1 MSTTTPIVDFVRRYA
16 QSGTSRL
23 HMPGHKGQSLLGFE
37 PWDITEIK
45 GADELYGADGI
56 IAQSE
61 ANATRLFGTVHT
73 YYSTE
78 GSSQCIRAM
87 LCLAL
92 QAAPAAGQRPVLLA
106 ARNAHKA
113 LLYAAAL
120 LDFDIQWLWPAPQ
133 DAGAL
138 CSCPVSAAKLTG
150 ALQGLAQQGR
160 KPFGVY
166 ITSPDYLG
174 GVQDIAALAEV
185 CKDFGVPLLVDNA
198 HGAYLRF
205 LPQGGQH
212 PIALGAAM
220 CCDSGHKTLPVV
232 TGGAYLHLGKNA
244 PIQDEAAVRN
254 ALALFGS
261 TSPSYLILQ
270 SLDKC
275 NQVLSEGY
283 LGGVQDIAALAEVCK
298 DFGVPLLVDNA
309 HGAYLRFLPQG
320 GQHPI
325 ALGAAMCCDSGHKTL
340 PVVTGG
346 AYLHLGK
353 NAPIQDEAAVRNAL
367 ALFGSTS
374 PSYLILQ
381 SLDKC
386 NQVLSEGYP
395 LRLLQCCGYLTR
407 MRRELNEAAAAKH
420 CPGPLALESEPLKVT
435 LDAATLGMTG
445 TELAE
450 ALRSAKVECEYAD
463 PRYVVLMFTPANPPQ
478 DFERLTSAVLHIV
491 ENLTGPFP
499 LPEKN
504 DRELLEL
511 EHELHTCCSIR
522 QAVFAPQEQVP
533 TEQAV
538 GRICAMPTVSCPPAI
553 PIVVSGEKITS
564 AAVRLMQK
572 YHVMQAAV
580 LRKTI

>member
-1 MSTTTPIVDFVRRYA
+1 MSMTTPIVDFVRRYA

-61 ANATRLFGTVHT
+61 ANATRLFGTAHT

-138 CSCPVSAAKLTG
+138 CSCPVSAAKLED
-150 ALQGLAQQGR
+150 ALQGLAQQGQR
-160 KPFGVY
+160 PFGVY

-244 PIQDEAAVRN
+244 SVQDEAAVRN

-275 NQVLSEGY
+275 NQ
-283 LGGVQDIAALAEVCK
+283 I
-298 DFGVPLLVDNA
+298 
-309 HGAYLRFLPQG
+309 
-320 GQHPI
+320 
-325 ALGAAMCCDSGHKTL
+325 
-340 PVVTGG
+340 
-346 AYLHLGK
+346 
-353 NAPIQDEAAVRNAL
+353 
-367 ALFGSTS
+367 
-374 PSYLILQ
+374 
-381 SLDKC
+381 
-386 NQVLSEGYP
+386 LSEGYP
-395 LRLLQCCGYLTR
+395 LRLLQCCGHLTHL
-407 MRRELNEAAAAKH
+407 RRELNEAAAAKH
-420 CPGPLALESEPLKVT
+420 CPGPLALESEPLKVS
-435 LDAATLGMTG
+435 LDAAVLGLSG

-450 ALRSAKVECEYAD
+450 KLRAAKIECEYAD
-463 PRYVVLMFTPANPPQ
+463 PRYLVLMFTPDNPPQ
-478 DFERLTSAVLHIV
+478 DFERLTAAVLRIA
-491 ENLTGPFP
+491 EELAGPVT
-499 LPEKN
+499 LPE
-504 DRELLEL
+504 ETAGEFAEL
-511 EHELHTCCSIR
+511 ERGLHRRCTIR
-522 QAVFAPQEQVP
+522 QAVFAPQEQLP
-533 TEQAV
+533 AEQAV

-553 PIVVSGEKITS
+553 PIVVSGEQITP
-564 AAVRLMQK
+564 AAAAWMKR
-572 YHVMQAAV
+572 YHVEEVSVIREPQ
-580 LRKTI
+580 

>member
-1 MSTTTPIVDFVRRYA
+1 MSVTTPIVDFVRRYA

-61 ANATRLFGTVHT
+61 ANATRLFGTAHT

-138 CSCPVSAAKLTG
+138 CSCPVSAAKLAD
-150 ALQGLAQQGR
+150 ALHGLVQQGQR
-160 KPFGVY
+160 PFGVY

-174 GVQDIAALAEV
+174 GVQDVAALAEV

-244 PIQDEAAVRN
+244 PVRDEAAVRN

-275 NQVLSEGY
+275 NQ
-283 LGGVQDIAALAEVCK
+283 I
-298 DFGVPLLVDNA
+298 
-309 HGAYLRFLPQG
+309 
-320 GQHPI
+320 
-325 ALGAAMCCDSGHKTL
+325 
-340 PVVTGG
+340 
-346 AYLHLGK
+346 
-353 NAPIQDEAAVRNAL
+353 
-367 ALFGSTS
+367 
-374 PSYLILQ
+374 
-381 SLDKC
+381 
-386 NQVLSEGYP
+386 LSEGYP
-395 LRLLQCCGYLTR
+395 LRLLQCCGHLTR
-407 MRRELNEAAAAKH
+407 LRRELNEAAAAKH

-435 LDAATLGMTG
+435 LDAAVLGLSG

-450 ALRSAKVECEYAD
+450 KLRAAKIECEYAD
-463 PRYVVLMFTPANPPQ
+463 PRYLVLMFTPDNPPQ
-478 DFERLTSAVLHIV
+478 DFERLTAAVLRIA
-491 ENLTGPFP
+491 EELAGPVT
-499 LPEKN
+499 LPE
-504 DRELLEL
+504 ETAGEFAEL
-511 EHELHTCCSIR
+511 EYGLHRRCTIR
-522 QAVFAPQEQVP
+522 QAVFAPQEQLP
-533 TEQAV
+533 AEQAV

-553 PIVVSGEKITS
+553 PIVVSGEQITP
-564 AAVRLMQK
+564 AAAAWMKR
-572 YHVMQAAV
+572 YHVEEV
-580 LRKTI
+580 SVIRKPQ

>member
-1 MSTTTPIVDFVRRYA
+1 MSMTTPIVDFVRRYA

-150 ALQGLAQQGR
+150 ALQGLAQQGKR
-160 KPFGVY
+160 PFGVY

-174 GVQDIAALAEV
+174 GVQDIAALTEV
-185 CKDFGVPLLVDNA
+185 CKDFDVPLLVDNA

-244 PIQDEAAVRN
+244 PVQDEVAVRN

-275 NQVLSEGY
+275 NQ
-283 LGGVQDIAALAEVCK
+283 I
-298 DFGVPLLVDNA
+298 
-309 HGAYLRFLPQG
+309 
-320 GQHPI
+320 
-325 ALGAAMCCDSGHKTL
+325 
-340 PVVTGG
+340 
-346 AYLHLGK
+346 
-353 NAPIQDEAAVRNAL
+353 
-367 ALFGSTS
+367 
-374 PSYLILQ
+374 
-381 SLDKC
+381 
-386 NQVLSEGYP
+386 LSEGYP
-395 LRLLQCCGYLTR
+395 LRLLQCCGHLTR
-407 MRRELNEAAAAKH
+407 LRRELNEAAAAKH

-435 LDAATLGMTG
+435 LDAAVLGLSG

-450 ALRSAKVECEYAD
+450 KLRAAKIECEYAD
-463 PRYVVLMFTPANPPQ
+463 PRYLVLMFTPDNPPQ
-478 DFERLTSAVLHIV
+478 DFERLSAAVLRIAK
-491 ENLTGPFP
+491 ELAGPVT
-499 LPEKN
+499 LPE
-504 DRELLEL
+504 ETAGEFAALERG
-511 EHELHTCCSIR
+511 LHRRCTIR
-522 QAVFAPQEQVP
+522 QAVFAPQEQLP
-533 TEQAV
+533 AEQAV

-553 PIVVSGEKITS
+553 PIVVSGEQITP
-564 AAVRLMQK
+564 AAAAWMKR
-572 YHVMQAAV
+572 YHVEEVSVIREPQ
-580 LRKTI
+580 

>member
-1 MSTTTPIVDFVRRYA
+1 MSMTTPIVDFVRQYA

-61 ANATRLFGTVHT
+61 ANATRLFGTAHT

-138 CSCPVSAAKLTG
+138 CSCPVSAAKLAD
-150 ALQGLAQQGR
+150 ALHGLAQQGQR
-160 KPFGVY
+160 PFGVY

-244 PIQDEAAVRN
+244 PVQDEAAVRN

-275 NQVLSEGY
+275 NQ
-283 LGGVQDIAALAEVCK
+283 I
-298 DFGVPLLVDNA
+298 
-309 HGAYLRFLPQG
+309 
-320 GQHPI
+320 
-325 ALGAAMCCDSGHKTL
+325 
-340 PVVTGG
+340 
-346 AYLHLGK
+346 
-353 NAPIQDEAAVRNAL
+353 
-367 ALFGSTS
+367 
-374 PSYLILQ
+374 
-381 SLDKC
+381 
-386 NQVLSEGYP
+386 LSEGYP
-395 LRLLQCCGYLTR
+395 LRLLQCCGHLTR
-407 MRRELNEAAAAKH
+407 LRRELNEAAAAKH

-435 LDAATLGMTG
+435 LDAAVLGLSG

-450 ALRSAKVECEYAD
+450 KLRAAKIECEYAD
-463 PRYVVLMFTPANPPQ
+463 PRYLVLMFTPDNPPQ
-478 DFERLTSAVLHIV
+478 DFERLSAAVLRIA
-491 ENLTGPFP
+491 EELAGPVT
-499 LPEKN
+499 LPE
-504 DRELLEL
+504 ETAGEFAEL
-511 EHELHTCCSIR
+511 ECGLHRCCTIR
-522 QAVFAPQEQVP
+522 QAVFAPQEQLP
-533 TEQAV
+533 AEQAV

-553 PIVVSGEKITS
+553 PIVVSGEQITP
-564 AAVRLMQK
+564 AAAAWMKR
-572 YHVMQAAV
+572 YHVEEVSVIREPQ
-580 LRKTI
+580 

>member
-1 MSTTTPIVDFVRRYA
+1 MSMTTPIVDFVRRYA

-150 ALQGLAQQGR
+150 VLQGLAQQGKR
-160 KPFGVY
+160 PFGVY

-174 GVQDIAALAEV
+174 GVQDIAALTEV

-244 PIQDEAAVRN
+244 PVQDEAAVRN

-275 NQVLSEGY
+275 NQILSEGY
-283 LGGVQDIAALAEVCK
+283 
-298 DFGVPLLVDNA
+298 
-309 HGAYLRFLPQG
+309 
-320 GQHPI
+320 
-325 ALGAAMCCDSGHKTL
+325 S
-340 PVVTGG
+340 
-346 AYLHLGK
+346 
-353 NAPIQDEAAVRNAL
+353 
-367 ALFGSTS
+367 
-374 PSYLILQ
+374 
-381 SLDKC
+381 
-386 NQVLSEGYP
+386 
-395 LRLLQCCGYLTR
+395 LRLLQCCGHLTR
-407 MRRELNEAAAAKH
+407 LRRELNEAAAAKH

-435 LDAATLGMTG
+435 LDAAVLGLSG
-445 TELAE
+445 IELAE
-450 ALRSAKVECEYAD
+450 KLRAAKIECEYAD
-463 PRYVVLMFTPANPPQ
+463 PRYLVLMFTPDNPPQ
-478 DFERLTSAVLHIV
+478 DFERLSAAILRIA
-491 ENLTGPFP
+491 EELAGPVT
-499 LPEKN
+499 LPEETAG
-504 DRELLEL
+504 DFAEL
-511 EHELHTCCSIR
+511 ERGLHRRCTIR
-522 QAVFAPQEQVP
+522 QAVFAPQEQLP
-533 TEQAV
+533 AEQAI

-553 PIVVSGEKITS
+553 PIVVSGEQITP
-564 AAVRLMQK
+564 AAAAWMKR
-572 YHVMQAAV
+572 YHVEEVSVICEPQ
-580 LRKTI
+580 

>member
-1 MSTTTPIVDFVRRYA
+1 MSMTTPIVDFVRQYA

-138 CSCPVSAAKLTG
+138 CSCPVSAAKLAD
-150 ALQGLAQQGR
+150 ALHGLVQQGQR
-160 KPFGVY
+160 PFGVY

-244 PIQDEAAVRN
+244 PVQDEAAVRN

-275 NQVLSEGY
+275 NQ
-283 LGGVQDIAALAEVCK
+283 I
-298 DFGVPLLVDNA
+298 
-309 HGAYLRFLPQG
+309 
-320 GQHPI
+320 
-325 ALGAAMCCDSGHKTL
+325 
-340 PVVTGG
+340 
-346 AYLHLGK
+346 
-353 NAPIQDEAAVRNAL
+353 
-367 ALFGSTS
+367 
-374 PSYLILQ
+374 
-381 SLDKC
+381 
-386 NQVLSEGYP
+386 LSEGYP
-395 LRLLQCCGYLTR
+395 LRLLQCCGHLTR
-407 MRRELNEAAAAKH
+407 LRRELNEAAAAKH

-435 LDAATLGMTG
+435 LDAAVLGLSG

-450 ALRSAKVECEYAD
+450 KLRAAKIECEYAD
-463 PRYVVLMFTPANPPQ
+463 PRYLVLMFTPDNPPQ
-478 DFERLTSAVLHIV
+478 DFERLAAAVLRIAEELV
-491 ENLTGPFP
+491 GPVT
-499 LPEKN
+499 LPE
-504 DRELLEL
+504 ETAGEFAEL
-511 EHELHTCCSIR
+511 ERGLHRCCTIR
-522 QAVFAPQEQVP
+522 QAVFAPQEQLP
-533 TEQAV
+533 AEQAV

-553 PIVVSGEKITS
+553 PIVVSGEQITP
-564 AAVRLMQK
+564 AAAAWMKR
-572 YHVMQAAV
+572 YHVEEVSVIRETQ
-580 LRKTI
+580 

>member
-1 MSTTTPIVDFVRRYA
+1 
-16 QSGTSRL
+16 
-23 HMPGHKGQSLLGFE
+23 MPGHKGQSLLGFE

-133 DAGAL
+133 DAGSL

-150 ALQGLAQQGR
+150 ALQGLAQQGKR
-160 KPFGVY
+160 PFGVY

-174 GVQDIAALAEV
+174 GVQDIAALTEV
-185 CKDFGVPLLVDNA
+185 CKDFDVPLLVDNA

-244 PIQDEAAVRN
+244 PVQDEAAVRN

-275 NQVLSEGY
+275 NQ
-283 LGGVQDIAALAEVCK
+283 I
-298 DFGVPLLVDNA
+298 
-309 HGAYLRFLPQG
+309 
-320 GQHPI
+320 
-325 ALGAAMCCDSGHKTL
+325 
-340 PVVTGG
+340 
-346 AYLHLGK
+346 
-353 NAPIQDEAAVRNAL
+353 
-367 ALFGSTS
+367 
-374 PSYLILQ
+374 
-381 SLDKC
+381 
-386 NQVLSEGYP
+386 LSEGYP
-395 LRLLQCCGYLTR
+395 LRLLQCCGHLTR
-407 MRRELNEAAAAKH
+407 LRRELNEAAAAKH
-420 CPGPLALESEPLKVT
+420 CSGPLALESEPLKVT
-435 LDAATLGMTG
+435 LDAAVLGLSG

-450 ALRSAKVECEYAD
+450 KLRAAKIECEYAD
-463 PRYVVLMFTPANPPQ
+463 PRYLVLMFTPDNPPQ
-478 DFERLTSAVLHIV
+478 DFERLSAAVLRIA
-491 ENLTGPFP
+491 EELAGPVT
-499 LPEKN
+499 LPE
-504 DRELLEL
+504 ETAGEFAEL
-511 EHELHTCCSIR
+511 ERGLHRRCTIR
-522 QAVFAPQEQVP
+522 QAVFAPQEQLP
-533 TEQAV
+533 AEQAV

-553 PIVVSGEKITS
+553 PIVVSGEQITP
-564 AAVRLMQK
+564 AAAAWMKR
-572 YHVMQAAV
+572 YHVEDVSVIREPQ
-580 LRKTI
+580 

>member
-1 MSTTTPIVDFVRRYA
+1 MSMTTPIVDFVRRYA

-138 CSCPVSAAKLTG
+138 CSCPVSTAKLAD
-150 ALQGLAQQGR
+150 ALHGLVQQGQ

-174 GVQDIAALAEV
+174 GVQDVAALAEV
-185 CKDFGVPLLVDNA
+185 CRDFGVPLLVDNA

-205 LPQGGQH
+205 LPKGGQH

-244 PIQDEAAVRN
+244 PVQDEAAVRN

-275 NQVLSEGY
+275 NQ
-283 LGGVQDIAALAEVCK
+283 I
-298 DFGVPLLVDNA
+298 
-309 HGAYLRFLPQG
+309 
-320 GQHPI
+320 
-325 ALGAAMCCDSGHKTL
+325 
-340 PVVTGG
+340 
-346 AYLHLGK
+346 
-353 NAPIQDEAAVRNAL
+353 
-367 ALFGSTS
+367 
-374 PSYLILQ
+374 
-381 SLDKC
+381 
-386 NQVLSEGYP
+386 LSEGYP
-395 LRLLQCCGYLTR
+395 LRLLQCCGHLTR
-407 MRRELNEAAAAKH
+407 LRRELNEAAAAKH
-420 CPGPLALESEPLKVT
+420 CPGPLALKSEPLKVT
-435 LDAATLGMTG
+435 LDAAVLGLSG

-450 ALRSAKVECEYAD
+450 KLRAAKIECEYAD
-463 PRYVVLMFTPANPPQ
+463 PHYLVLMFTPDNPPQ
-478 DFERLTSAVLHIV
+478 DFERLTAAVLRIA
-491 ENLTGPFP
+491 EELAGPVT
-499 LPEKN
+499 LPE
-504 DRELLEL
+504 ETAGEFAEL
-511 EHELHTCCSIR
+511 ERGLHRRCTIR
-522 QAVFAPQEQVP
+522 QAVFAPQEQLP
-533 TEQAV
+533 AEQAV

-553 PIVVSGEKITS
+553 PIVVSGEQITP
-564 AAVRLMQK
+564 AAAAWMKR
-572 YHVMQAAV
+572 YHVEKVSVIRDPQ
-580 LRKTI
+580 

>member
-1 MSTTTPIVDFVRRYA
+1 MNMTTPIVDFVRRYA

-150 ALQGLAQQGR
+150 ALQGLAQQGKR
-160 KPFGVY
+160 PFGVY

-174 GVQDIAALAEV
+174 GVQDIAALTEV

-244 PIQDEAAVRN
+244 PVQDEAAVRN

-275 NQVLSEGY
+275 NQ
-283 LGGVQDIAALAEVCK
+283 I
-298 DFGVPLLVDNA
+298 
-309 HGAYLRFLPQG
+309 
-320 GQHPI
+320 
-325 ALGAAMCCDSGHKTL
+325 
-340 PVVTGG
+340 
-346 AYLHLGK
+346 
-353 NAPIQDEAAVRNAL
+353 
-367 ALFGSTS
+367 
-374 PSYLILQ
+374 
-381 SLDKC
+381 
-386 NQVLSEGYP
+386 LSEGYP
-395 LRLLQCCGYLTR
+395 LRLLQCCGHLTR
-407 MRRELNEAAAAKH
+407 LRRELNEVSAAKH

-435 LDAATLGMTG
+435 LDAAVLGLSG

-450 ALRSAKVECEYAD
+450 KLRAAKIECEYAD
-463 PRYVVLMFTPANPPQ
+463 PRYLVLMFTPDNPPQ
-478 DFERLTSAVLHIV
+478 DFERLSAAVLRIA
-491 ENLTGPFP
+491 EELAGPVT
-499 LPEKN
+499 LPE
-504 DRELLEL
+504 ETAGEFAEL
-511 EHELHTCCSIR
+511 ERGLHRRCTIR
-522 QAVFAPQEQVP
+522 QAVFAPQEQLP
-533 TEQAV
+533 AEQAV

-553 PIVVSGEKITS
+553 PIVVSGEQITP
-564 AAVRLMQK
+564 AAAAWMKR
-572 YHVMQAAV
+572 YHVEEVSVIREPQ
-580 LRKTI
+580 

>member
-1 MSTTTPIVDFVRRYA
+1 MNMTTPIVDFVRRYA

-92 QAAPAAGQRPVLLA
+92 QAAPATGQRPVLLA

-150 ALQGLAQQGR
+150 ALQGLAQQGKR
-160 KPFGVY
+160 PFGVY

-212 PIALGAAM
+212 PIALSAAM

-244 PIQDEAAVRN
+244 PVRDEAAVRN

-275 NQVLSEGY
+275 NQ
-283 LGGVQDIAALAEVCK
+283 I
-298 DFGVPLLVDNA
+298 
-309 HGAYLRFLPQG
+309 
-320 GQHPI
+320 
-325 ALGAAMCCDSGHKTL
+325 
-340 PVVTGG
+340 
-346 AYLHLGK
+346 
-353 NAPIQDEAAVRNAL
+353 
-367 ALFGSTS
+367 
-374 PSYLILQ
+374 
-381 SLDKC
+381 
-386 NQVLSEGYP
+386 LSEGYP
-395 LRLLQCCGYLTR
+395 LRLLQCCGHLTR
-407 MRRELNEAAAAKH
+407 LRRELNEAAAAKH

-435 LDAATLGMTG
+435 LDAAVLGLSG

-450 ALRSAKVECEYAD
+450 KLRAAKIECEYAD
-463 PRYVVLMFTPANPPQ
+463 PRYLVLMFTPDNPPQ
-478 DFERLTSAVLHIV
+478 DFERLSAAVLRIA
-491 ENLTGPFP
+491 EELAGPVT
-499 LPEKN
+499 LPE
-504 DRELLEL
+504 ETAGEFAALERG
-511 EHELHTCCSIR
+511 LHRRCTIR
-522 QAVFAPQEQVP
+522 QAVFAPQEQLP
-533 TEQAV
+533 AEQAV

-553 PIVVSGEKITS
+553 PIVVSGEQITP
-564 AAVRLMQK
+564 AAAAWMKR
-572 YHVMQAAV
+572 YHVEEVSVIREPQ
-580 LRKTI
+580 

>member
-1 MSTTTPIVDFVRRYA
+1 MSMTTPIVDFVRRYA

-150 ALQGLAQQGR
+150 ALQGLAQQGKR
-160 KPFGVY
+160 PFGVY

-185 CKDFGVPLLVDNA
+185 CRDFDVPLLVDNA

-244 PIQDEAAVRN
+244 PVQDEAAVRN

-275 NQVLSEGY
+275 NQ
-283 LGGVQDIAALAEVCK
+283 I
-298 DFGVPLLVDNA
+298 
-309 HGAYLRFLPQG
+309 
-320 GQHPI
+320 
-325 ALGAAMCCDSGHKTL
+325 
-340 PVVTGG
+340 
-346 AYLHLGK
+346 
-353 NAPIQDEAAVRNAL
+353 
-367 ALFGSTS
+367 
-374 PSYLILQ
+374 
-381 SLDKC
+381 
-386 NQVLSEGYP
+386 LSEGYP
-395 LRLLQCCGYLTR
+395 LRLLQCCGHLTR
-407 MRRELNEAAAAKH
+407 LRRELNEVSAAKH
-420 CPGPLALESEPLKVT
+420 CPGPLVLESEPLKVT
-435 LDAATLGMTG
+435 LDAAVLGLSG

-450 ALRSAKVECEYAD
+450 KLRAAKIECEYAD
-463 PRYVVLMFTPANPPQ
+463 PRYLVLMFTPDNPPQ
-478 DFERLTSAVLHIV
+478 DFERLSAAVLRIA
-491 ENLTGPFP
+491 EELAGPVT
-499 LPEKN
+499 LPE
-504 DRELLEL
+504 ETAGEFAEL
-511 EHELHTCCSIR
+511 ERGLHRRCTIR
-522 QAVFAPQEQVP
+522 QAVFAPQEQLP
-533 TEQAV
+533 AEQAV

-553 PIVVSGEKITS
+553 PIVVSGEQITP
-564 AAVRLMQK
+564 AAAAWMKR
-572 YHVMQAAV
+572 YHVEEVSAIREPQ
-580 LRKTI
+580 

>member
-1 MSTTTPIVDFVRRYA
+1 MSMTTPIVDFVRRYA

-150 ALQGLAQQGR
+150 VLQGLAQQGKR
-160 KPFGVY
+160 PFGVY
-166 ITSPDYLG
+166 ITSLDYLG

-244 PIQDEAAVRN
+244 PVQDEAAVRN

-275 NQVLSEGY
+275 NQILSEGY
-283 LGGVQDIAALAEVCK
+283 
-298 DFGVPLLVDNA
+298 
-309 HGAYLRFLPQG
+309 
-320 GQHPI
+320 
-325 ALGAAMCCDSGHKTL
+325 S
-340 PVVTGG
+340 
-346 AYLHLGK
+346 
-353 NAPIQDEAAVRNAL
+353 
-367 ALFGSTS
+367 
-374 PSYLILQ
+374 
-381 SLDKC
+381 
-386 NQVLSEGYP
+386 
-395 LRLLQCCGYLTR
+395 LRLLQCCGHLTR
-407 MRRELNEAAAAKH
+407 LRRELNEAAAAKH

-435 LDAATLGMTG
+435 LDAAVLGLSG
-445 TELAE
+445 IELAE
-450 ALRSAKVECEYAD
+450 KLRAAKIECEYAD
-463 PRYVVLMFTPANPPQ
+463 PRYLVLMFTPDNPPQ
-478 DFERLTSAVLHIV
+478 DFERLTAAVLRIA
-491 ENLTGPFP
+491 EELAGPVT
-499 LPEKN
+499 LPE
-504 DRELLEL
+504 ETAGEFAVLERG
-511 EHELHTCCSIR
+511 LHRRCTIR
-522 QAVFAPQEQVP
+522 QAVFAPQEQLP
-533 TEQAV
+533 AEQAI

-553 PIVVSGEKITS
+553 PIVVSGEQITP
-564 AAVRLMQK
+564 AAAAWMKR
-572 YHVMQAAV
+572 YHVEEVSVICEPQ
-580 LRKTI
+580 

>member
-1 MSTTTPIVDFVRRYA
+1 MSMTTPIVDFVRRYA

-150 ALQGLAQQGR
+150 ALQGLAQQGKR
-160 KPFGVY
+160 PFGVY

-232 TGGAYLHLGKNA
+232 TGGAYLHL
-244 PIQDEAAVRN
+244 
-254 ALALFGS
+254 
-261 TSPSYLILQ
+261 
-270 SLDKC
+270 DKC
-275 NQVLSEGY
+275 NQ
-283 LGGVQDIAALAEVCK
+283 I
-298 DFGVPLLVDNA
+298 
-309 HGAYLRFLPQG
+309 
-320 GQHPI
+320 
-325 ALGAAMCCDSGHKTL
+325 
-340 PVVTGG
+340 
-346 AYLHLGK
+346 
-353 NAPIQDEAAVRNAL
+353 
-367 ALFGSTS
+367 
-374 PSYLILQ
+374 
-381 SLDKC
+381 
-386 NQVLSEGYP
+386 LSEGYP
-395 LRLLQCCGYLTR
+395 LRLLQCCGHLTR
-407 MRRELNEAAAAKH
+407 LRRELNEAAAAKH

-435 LDAATLGMTG
+435 LDAAVLGLSG

-450 ALRSAKVECEYAD
+450 KLRAAKIECEYAD
-463 PRYVVLMFTPANPPQ
+463 PRYLVLMFTPDNPPQ
-478 DFERLTSAVLHIV
+478 DFERLSAAVLRIA
-491 ENLTGPFP
+491 EELAGPVT
-499 LPEKN
+499 LPE
-504 DRELLEL
+504 ETAGEFAEL
-511 EHELHTCCSIR
+511 ERGLHRRCTIR
-522 QAVFAPQEQVP
+522 QAVFAPQEQLP
-533 TEQAV
+533 AEQAV

-553 PIVVSGEKITS
+553 PIVVSGEQITP
-564 AAVRLMQK
+564 AAAAWMKR
-572 YHVMQAAV
+572 YHVEEVSVIREPQ
-580 LRKTI
+580 

>member
-1 MSTTTPIVDFVRRYA
+1 MSMTTPIVDFVRRYA

-92 QAAPAAGQRPVLLA
+92 QAAPATGQRPVLLA

-150 ALQGLAQQGR
+150 ALQGLAQQGKR
-160 KPFGVY
+160 PFGVY

-198 HGAYLRF
+198 HGAYLHF

-244 PIQDEAAVRN
+244 PVQDEVAVRN

-275 NQVLSEGY
+275 NQ
-283 LGGVQDIAALAEVCK
+283 I
-298 DFGVPLLVDNA
+298 
-309 HGAYLRFLPQG
+309 
-320 GQHPI
+320 
-325 ALGAAMCCDSGHKTL
+325 
-340 PVVTGG
+340 
-346 AYLHLGK
+346 
-353 NAPIQDEAAVRNAL
+353 
-367 ALFGSTS
+367 
-374 PSYLILQ
+374 
-381 SLDKC
+381 
-386 NQVLSEGYP
+386 LSEGYP
-395 LRLLQCCGYLTR
+395 LRLLQCCGHLTR
-407 MRRELNEAAAAKH
+407 LRRELNEAAAAKH
-420 CPGPLALESEPLKVT
+420 CPGPLVLESEPLKVT
-435 LDAATLGMTG
+435 LDAAVLGLSG
-445 TELAE
+445 TKLAE
-450 ALRSAKVECEYAD
+450 KLRAAKIECEYAD
-463 PRYVVLMFTPANPPQ
+463 PRYLVLMFTPDNPPQ
-478 DFERLTSAVLHIV
+478 DFERLTAAVLRIA
-491 ENLTGPFP
+491 EELAGPVT
-499 LPEKN
+499 LPE
-504 DRELLEL
+504 ETAGEFAEL
-511 EHELHTCCSIR
+511 ERGLHRRCTIR
-522 QAVFAPQEQVP
+522 QAVFAPQEQLP
-533 TEQAV
+533 AEQAV

-553 PIVVSGEKITS
+553 PIVVSGEQITP
-564 AAVRLMQK
+564 AAAAWMKR
-572 YHVMQAAV
+572 YHVEEVSVIREPQ
-580 LRKTI
+580 

>member
-1 MSTTTPIVDFVRRYA
+1 MSVTTPIVDFVRRYA

-150 ALQGLAQQGR
+150 ALQGLAQQGKR
-160 KPFGVY
+160 PFGVY

-185 CKDFGVPLLVDNA
+185 CRDFGVPLLVDNA

-244 PIQDEAAVRN
+244 PVQDEVAVRN

-275 NQVLSEGY
+275 NQ
-283 LGGVQDIAALAEVCK
+283 I
-298 DFGVPLLVDNA
+298 
-309 HGAYLRFLPQG
+309 
-320 GQHPI
+320 
-325 ALGAAMCCDSGHKTL
+325 
-340 PVVTGG
+340 
-346 AYLHLGK
+346 
-353 NAPIQDEAAVRNAL
+353 
-367 ALFGSTS
+367 
-374 PSYLILQ
+374 
-381 SLDKC
+381 
-386 NQVLSEGYP
+386 LSEGYP
-395 LRLLQCCGYLTR
+395 LRLLQCCGHLTR
-407 MRRELNEAAAAKH
+407 LRRELNEAAAAKH

-435 LDAATLGMTG
+435 LDAAVLGLSG

-450 ALRSAKVECEYAD
+450 KLRAAKIECEYAD
-463 PRYVVLMFTPANPPQ
+463 PRYLVLMFTPDNPPQ
-478 DFERLTSAVLHIV
+478 DFERLSAAVLRIAEELV
-491 ENLTGPFP
+491 VPVT
-499 LPEKN
+499 LPEETVGEFA
-504 DRELLEL
+504 DLERG
-511 EHELHTCCSIR
+511 LHRRCTIR
-522 QAVFAPQEQVP
+522 QAVFAPQEQLP
-533 TEQAV
+533 AEQAV

-553 PIVVSGEKITS
+553 PIVVSGEQITP
-564 AAVRLMQK
+564 AAAAWMKR
-572 YHVMQAAV
+572 YHVEEVSVIREPQ
-580 LRKTI
+580 

>member
-1 MSTTTPIVDFVRRYA
+1 MSMTTPIVDFVRRYA

-45 GADELYGADGI
+45 GADELYEAEGI
-56 IAQSE
+56 IAESE
-61 ANATRLFGTVHT
+61 ANATRLFGTAHT

-92 QAAPAAGQRPVLLA
+92 QAAPRTGKRPVLLA

-120 LDFDIQWLWPAPQ
+120 LDLDIEWLWPAPE
-133 DAGAL
+133 DACAL
-138 CSCPVSAAKLTG
+138 CSCPVSAARLTT
-150 ALQGLAQQGR
+150 ALHAMEQQGR
-160 KPFGVY
+160 KPFGIYV
-166 ITSPDYLG
+166 TSPDYLG
-174 GVQDIAALAEV
+174 GVQDIAALAAV
-185 CKDFGVPLLVDNA
+185 CKTFDLPLLVDNA

-205 LPQGGQH
+205 LPENRH

-275 NQVLSEGY
+275 NQVL
-283 LGGVQDIAALAEVCK
+283 A
-298 DFGVPLLVDNA
+298 
-309 HGAYLRFLPQG
+309 
-320 GQHPI
+320 
-325 ALGAAMCCDSGHKTL
+325 
-340 PVVTGG
+340 
-346 AYLHLGK
+346 
-353 NAPIQDEAAVRNAL
+353 
-367 ALFGSTS
+367 
-374 PSYLILQ
+374 
-381 SLDKC
+381 
-386 NQVLSEGYP
+386 EGYP
-395 LRLLQCCGYLTR
+395 LRLLQCCGHLTR
-407 MRRELNEAAAAKH
+407 LRRELNEAAAARR
-420 CPGPLALESEPLKVT
+420 CSVPLALESEPLKVT
-435 LDAATLGMTG
+435 LDAAALGMTG

-499 LPEKN
+499 RPEEN

-553 PIVVSGEKITS
+553 PIVVSGERITS

-572 YHVMQAAV
+572 YHVTQVAV
-580 LRKTI
+580 LCKTI